1 MKAPESI
8 LVILTLN
15 HTIMSTIDNPNV
27 PNATASVWPTIIR
40 YGLIGGLVFI
50 VYSLIGNITGMTS
63 PGAGFGML
71 AVNLVISLG
80 IYVGIMVL
88 AIQRFRDQEN
98 GGFISFGKAFGIGLG
113 AALIAGILSSAFT
126 YIYVTAIDPSFF
138 DTMIDETSKLY
149 ERLGMSEEQI
159 EQAMAQA
166 KKSFTPMGLV
176 RQALIGNV
184 IMGAIVAA
192 IVGAIMK
199 RNPEM
204 A

>member
-1 MKAPESI
+1 
-8 LVILTLN
+8 
-15 HTIMSTIDNPNV
+15 MSTLDNPNV
-27 PNATASVWPTIIR
+27 SNDSASVWPTILR

-50 VYSLIGNITGMTS
+50 VYSLIGNLTGMTS
-63 PGAGFGML
+63 PGAGFGIL
-71 AVNLVISLG
+71 AVNLLISLG
-80 IYVGIMVL
+80 IYVGIMVV
-88 AIQRFRDQEN
+88 AIRSFRNQEN

-113 AALIAGILSSAFT
+113 AAVIAGILSSAFT

-138 DTMIDETSKLY
+138 DTMIEDTALMY

-159 EQAMAQA
+159 EQAMAQV
-166 KKSFTPMGLV
+166 KKIYTPVGIV
-176 RQALIGNV
+176 RQALIFNV

-199 RNPEM
+199 RSPET